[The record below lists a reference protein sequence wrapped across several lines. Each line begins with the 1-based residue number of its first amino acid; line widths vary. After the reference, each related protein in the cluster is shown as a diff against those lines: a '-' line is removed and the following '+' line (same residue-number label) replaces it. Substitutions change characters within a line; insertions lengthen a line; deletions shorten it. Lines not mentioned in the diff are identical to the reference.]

1 MSIDQNRKTYRVI
14 EGDPPSKEFINSLG
28 AGVGSPRLACGFC
41 GREHYCP
48 DSPGISDEEKTS
60 ATYLHEVDPD
70 GVILHHNVDSVSAN
84 ILNGI
89 EFVVECPCNGLRLYE
104 DFMWNERETI
114 IKYIKAKSQRLAEES
129 TKNLAVAAS
138 IDL

>member
-1 MSIDQNRKTYRVI
+1 MSIDQNQKTYRVI
-14 EGDPPSKEFINSLG
+14 AGDPPSKEFIASLG
-28 AGVGSPRLACGFC
+28 AGVGSPHLSCGFC

-48 DSPGISDEEKTS
+48 DSFAISEEEKTN
-60 ATYLHEVDPD
+60 AAYLHEVDPD
-70 GVILHHNVDSVSAN
+70 GAILHHSVDSVSGN

-89 EFVVECPCNGLRLYE
+89 EFVLECPCNGLRLYE

-114 IKYIKAKSQRLAEES
+114 IKYIKARSQRLAEES